1 MTGDWRVADGRVRLD
16 VCARCG
22 AALALGGLK
31 YLVRIEVLADWD
43 GYLAVIE
50 DQEDRE
56 RAMRETL
63 AAMEERDE
71 AELLREVYHR
81 ELHLLCK
88 GCRDRYLAN
97 PLNLPLP
104 EALP

>member
-1 MTGDWRVADGRVRLD
+1 VPGERPELY

-22 AALALGGLK
+22 AALRPGEAK

-43 GYLAVIE
+43 GHLTLIE
-50 DQEDRE
+50 DQEARE

-63 AAMEERDE
+63 AALEERDE
-71 AELLREVYHR
+71 AELLRDVYHR

-104 EALP
+104 EMPR

>member
-1 MTGDWRVADGRVRLD
+1 MSVEAGGAGERALLD
-16 VCARCG
+16 VCGRCG
-22 AALALGGLK
+22 AALRPGEAK

-43 GYLAVIE
+43 GHLTLIE
-50 DQEDRE
+50 DREERE

-63 AAMEERDE
+63 AALEDRDE
-71 AELLREVYHR
+71 AELLRDVYHR

-104 EALP
+104 ETPP

>member
-1 MTGDWRVADGRVRLD
+1 MTELGQEAEGRLRLD

-22 AALALGGLK
+22 AAMRPGTLK

-43 GYLAVIE
+43 GHLTVVE
-50 DQEDRE
+50 DAEERE
-56 RAMRETL
+56 RALRSAL
-63 AAMEERDE
+63 AALEERGED
-71 AELLREVYHR
+71 ALVRDVYYR

-88 GCRDRYLAN
+88 PCRDRYMAN

>member
-1 MTGDWRVADGRVRLD
+1 MD

-22 AALALGGLK
+22 AAMPPGALK

-43 GYLAVIE
+43 GHLAMTE
-50 DQEDRE
+50 GEEARE
-56 RAMRETL
+56 RAIRDALEAL
-63 AAMEERDE
+63 ADRDE
-71 AELLREVYHR
+71 AELLRDVYHR

-88 GCRDRYLAN
+88 GCRDRYIAN

-104 EALP
+104 GTLP

>member
-1 MTGDWRVADGRVRLD
+1 MEFQ

-22 AALALGGLK
+22 AAMRPGSVK

-43 GYLAVIE
+43 GHLTVIE
-50 DQEDRE
+50 DADERD
-56 RAMRETL
+56 RAMRDALT
-63 AAMEERDE
+63 AMAERDE

-97 PLNLPLP
+97 PLNFPLP
-104 EALP
+104 EGLS

>member
-1 MTGDWRVADGRVRLD
+1 VSAERPEFY

-22 AALALGGLK
+22 AALRPGGAK

-43 GYLAVIE
+43 GHLAMLE
-50 DQEDRE
+50 ADEERE
-56 RAMRETL
+56 RAMLETL
-63 AAMEERDE
+63 AALEEQDE
-71 AELLREVYHR
+71 AEALRAVYHR

-104 EALP
+104 GAIP

>member
-1 MTGDWRVADGRVRLD
+1 VPEERLELH
-16 VCARCG
+16 VCGRCG
-22 AALALGGLK
+22 AAMRRGSLK

-43 GYLAVIE
+43 GHLTVIQDDE
-50 DQEDRE
+50 ERE
-56 RAMRETL
+56 RAMRDAL
-63 AAMEERDE
+63 AAMAERDE
-71 AELLREVYHR
+71 AELRREVYHR

-88 GCRDRYLAN
+88 GCRDRYMAN

>member
-1 MTGDWRVADGRVRLD
+1 MSEERLEFD

-22 AALALGGLK
+22 AALPLGGSK

-43 GYLAVIE
+43 GHLTMIE
-50 DQEDRE
+50 GGEARE
-56 RAMRETL
+56 RAMREAL
-63 AAMEERDE
+63 AALEDRDE

-88 GCRDRYLAN
+88 RCRDRFLAN

-104 EALP
+104 GAPL

>member
-1 MTGDWRVADGRVRLD
+1 MPAERLELS

-22 AALALGGLK
+22 AAMRPGGPK

-43 GYLAVIE
+43 GHLAMIE
-50 DQEDRE
+50 DAEERE

-63 AAMEERDE
+63 AALEEQDE
-71 AELLREVYHR
+71 AELLRAVYHR

>member
-1 MTGDWRVADGRVRLD
+1 VSAERLEFY

-22 AALALGGLK
+22 AALRPGGAK

-43 GYLAVIE
+43 GHLAMPE
-50 DQEDRE
+50 AEEERE
-56 RAMRETL
+56 QVMRETL
-63 AAMEERDE
+63 AALEEQDE
-71 AELLREVYHR
+71 AELLRAVYHR
-81 ELHLLCK
+81 ELHLLCR